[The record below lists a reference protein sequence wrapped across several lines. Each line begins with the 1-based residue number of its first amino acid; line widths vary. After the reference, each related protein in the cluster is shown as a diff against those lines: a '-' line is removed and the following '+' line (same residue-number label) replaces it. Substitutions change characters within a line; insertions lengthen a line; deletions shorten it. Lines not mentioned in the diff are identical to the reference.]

1 MRTDSNYNNAI
12 QDDDIY
18 LGNRHCC
25 LNEKGVNGV
34 KLGDKKVDFLMIL
47 IALGWVIVIVL
58 TLLKKGFLAMY
69 VSTVIISAHMLV
81 GLAHK
86 GMINK
91 RLFVYPFLCWLI
103 TFIIGIVGMQYFAFL
118 YGDSVPDFLIFG
130 MHPSFFFE
138 LGFYGIAGIV
148 TLSLGI
154 YK

>member
-86 GMINK
+86 GMI
-91 RLFVYPFLCWLI
+91 
-103 TFIIGIVGMQYFAFL
+103 
-118 YGDSVPDFLIFG
+118 
-130 MHPSFFFE
+130 
-138 LGFYGIAGIV
+138 
-148 TLSLGI
+148 LSLI
-154 YK
+154 HI